1 MSDNIIRKYIETY
14 YNALK
19 IISECH
25 DQANPIHLRRI
36 AKDAIDWEGSD
47 DEVDE

>member
-1 MSDNIIRKYIETY
+1 MSDNIIQAY
-14 YNALK
+14 YNALS
-19 IISECH
+19 IIAECH

>member
-1 MSDNIIRKYIETY
+1 MSDNIIQAY
-14 YNALK
+14 YNALS

-25 DQANPIHLRRI
+25 DQANPMYLRRI
-36 AKDAIDWEGSD
+36 AKDALDWEGIS

>member
-1 MSDNIIRKYIETY
+1 MSDNIIQAY
-14 YNALK
+14 YNALS

-25 DQANPIHLRRI
+25 DQANPMHLRRI
-36 AKDAIDWEGSD
+36 AKDALDWEGIG